1 MDDMDNYDKRYHR
14 IRWKYKFDIRGNYI
28 VGSVSRNGDRVQ
40 IEIILCKM
48 IKKSEPGY

>member
-1 MDDMDNYDKRYHR
+1 MIWTITINAIIEYDGS
-14 IRWKYKFDIRGNYI
+14 INLIFVETI